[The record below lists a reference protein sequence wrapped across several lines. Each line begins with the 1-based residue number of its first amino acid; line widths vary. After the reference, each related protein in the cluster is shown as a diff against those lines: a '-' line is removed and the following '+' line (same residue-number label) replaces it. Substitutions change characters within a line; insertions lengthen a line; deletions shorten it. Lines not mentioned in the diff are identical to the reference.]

1 MSYASK
7 QSGIKVSNEVGNDL
21 ITELGSTF
29 PADTDTALVSGT
41 EYIIAGQPVTSGIWG
56 VQVAFDLTGDNT
68 TAFTSVLIRVSTE
81 NAGGTQTDYNI
92 LINTT
97 FPDDGVYSFTYNSF
111 VDIGTTT
118 PTDDPSPI
126 YATILPTFVGTAPT
140 SPSHYLRLFKLV

>member
-7 QSGIKVSNEVGNDL
+7 QSGIKISNEVGSD
-21 ITELGSTF
+21 IYTELGSTF
-29 PADTDTALVSGT
+29 PADTETPLVSGT
-41 EYIIAGQPVTSGIWG
+41 EYIVGGQPVTSGIWG
-56 VQVAFDLTGDNT
+56 VQVAFDLIGDDT

-81 NAGGTQTDYNI
+81 NVGGISSDYNI

-97 FPDDGVYSFTYNSF
+97 FPDNGVYSFTYNSF
-111 VDIGTTT
+111 VDIGSGIA
-118 PTDDPSPI
+118 DPSPI